1 MKRNS
6 LLIPGLVGPAL
17 LAGLMTATAQT
28 NGPVDYSKVFKN
40 DKEKNSYAV
49 GVFEGS
55 RLKPFLDEQSNELDV
70 AVVKQAF
77 AEELNGT
84 AKIDLHQERDI
95 LMAFEAQVRAKIV
108 AKEQALA
115 KAGADFLE
123 KNKNQP
129 GVITLTN
136 GLQYKVLTMGT
147 GEKPKADDTVTVNYR
162 GTHIDGTEFDSSY
175 KHGQPLERQANQ
187 LIPGWTQAL
196 QMMPV
201 GSKWQLFIPPGL
213 GYGDRGSGAQIGP
226 GETLIFEVELLAK
239 RPTPPA
245 APPAQMTSDIIKV
258 PSAEGL
264 KHGEKIE
271 TIKASDVGKMTTQ
284 TNN

>member
-6 LLIPGLVGPAL
+6 LLILGLVGPGF
-17 LAGLMTATAQT
+17 LAGMISASAQT
-28 NGPVDYSKVFKN
+28 NGPADYSKMFKN
-40 DKEKNSYAV
+40 EKEKNSYAV

-70 AVVKQAF
+70 AVIRQAF
-77 AEELNGT
+77 ADELNGT
-84 AKIDLHQERDI
+84 ARIDLHQERDI

-108 AKEQALA
+108 AKEQAQA
-115 KAGADFLE
+115 KAGLEFLA
-123 KNKNQP
+123 KNKNEP

-147 GEKPKADDTVTVNYR
+147 GEKPNADDTVTVNYK
-162 GTHIDGTEFDSSY
+162 GTHVDGSVFDSGI
-175 KHGQPLERQANQ
+175 HEFQASRV
-187 LIPGWTQAL
+187 IPGWTQAL
-196 QMMPV
+196 QLMPV
-201 GSKWQLFIPPGL
+201 GSKWQLFIPPSL
-213 GYGDRGSGAQIGP
+213 GYGERGSGAQIAP
-226 GETLIFEVELLAK
+226 NETLIFQVELLSK
-239 RPTPPA
+239 RPTPP

-271 TIKASDVGKMTTQ
+271 TIKASDVGKMAPQ